1 MDFFVTGWQEFC
13 WFWGSGAGIRFATAP
28 ERLEMIPRAPPDCS
42 RHSAAA
48 TAPPSPAGSS
58 ISLRIRPI
66 LLDLV
71 PQPLCKLQWGSG
83 EIFEKIEISKP
94 YSSEL
99 IGSPRDL
106 SSAIVSTHRVLKG
119 LGATFLIFLWFSRK
133 VVEKW
138 EKTQNPLKLI
148 QNWSKTWI
156 LRFF

>member
-1 MDFFVTGWQEFC
+1 
-13 WFWGSGAGIRFATAP
+13 
-28 ERLEMIPRAPPDCS
+28 MIPRAPPDCS

-119 LGATFLIFLWFSRK
+119 LGATFLIFF
-133 VVEKW
+133 VIFEEKW
-138 EKTQNPLKLI
+138 SKNEKNTKSTKTDPKLI
-148 QNWSKTWI
+148 QNMDFA
-156 LRFF
+156 FFLIFRPLFLENHKKSQKCGSNVF

>member
-1 MDFFVTGWQEFC
+1 
-13 WFWGSGAGIRFATAP
+13 
-28 ERLEMIPRAPPDCS
+28 MIPRAPPDCS

-83 EIFEKIEISKP
+83 EIFEKKIEISKP

-119 LGATFLIFLWFSRK
+119 LGATFLIFCMIFEKKWSKNEKKRKIHVLDQFWISFGGFCVFSHCSTTFSRK
-133 VVEKW
+133 S
-138 EKTQNPLKLI
+138 Q
-148 QNWSKTWI
+148 
-156 LRFF
+156 